1 MTSDSLIAPTPPWI
15 HLTTTSSLDSFKRLC
30 FTASTLPCTSALM
43 IRFSSFRL
51 PSWILVNR
59 SSSDILDFVSSSFFT
74 LFCATKVSANC
85 FAVLSFSCAIRISPA
100 FGTSERPKISTG
112 VEGPASFTL
121 HPLSSTMALTLPCAA
136 PADTKSPTC
145 SVPFCT
151 RTVATEPRP
160 LSSSA
165 SITRPLACL
174 FGFAFSSN
182 TSAVRRIISNKIS
195 AVRMIV
201 SSKVSI
207 PSPDFAETGTNSVVP
222 PQSTGISSY
231 SVSSCFTRSILAFGL
246 SILLTATIISI
257 PAAFA

>member
-1 MTSDSLIAPTPPWI
+1 MIAEDALAKMTSDSLIAPTPPWMT
-15 HLTTTSSLDSFKRLC
+15 LTTTSSLDSFKRLC

-59 SSSDILDFVSSSFFT
+59 SSRDILDFVSSSFFT

-121 HPLSSTMALTLPCAA
+121 RPLSSTMALTLPCAA

-174 FGFAFSSN
+174 FGFAFSS
-182 TSAVRRIISNKIS
+182 RIS